1 MSSSKTRM
9 AVLAAVGILG
19 VLLLTASE
27 AGADYT
33 IKWSAELD
41 KPLTAFGMSYPQP
54 NSDFNDDSYPDIFIQ
69 TSAYGFTLLSGIDG
83 QELWSFSDHPDWVR
97 AAIGNTDN
105 DSTLE
110 FVMVHIFI
118 DTANFDTANIDT
130 SQPPRPV
137 DDIMIL
143 DAATGTVEFEW
154 PMAEVTAAM
163 PVLVD
168 VDNDGIQEIL
178 ILEGSNSVVCYQYSE
193 PNYIDDQD
201 GQTKVPATFKLDQN
215 YPNPFNPGT
224 IISYTM
230 DAYSQVSITIYNVQG
245 QVVRHL
251 VNEPQHAGEYKIE
264 WDGTDDNGRLAA
276 TGIYFYRLTTGDY
289 AAAKKMLL
297 LK

>member
-1 MSSSKTRM
+1 MSSSITRM

-19 VLLLTASE
+19 VLVLTASVSK
-27 AGADYT
+27 ADYI
-33 IKWSAELD
+33 IKWSAELT

-54 NSDFNDDSYPDIFIQ
+54 NSDFNDDSYPDIFVQ
-69 TSAYGFTLLSGIDG
+69 TSAYDFTLLSGIDG

-97 AAIGNTDN
+97 AVIGNTDN

-110 FVMVHIFI
+110 IVMVHIFI
-118 DTANFDTANIDT
+118 DTANFDT

-143 DAATGTVEFEW
+143 DAATGTVEFGW

-193 PNYIDDQD
+193 PNSIDE
-201 GQTKVPATFKLDQN
+201 QTTVPATFKLDQN

-251 VNEPQHAGEYKIE
+251 VNEPQHAGEYRVE
-264 WDGTDDNGRLAA
+264 WDGTDDSGRLAA